1 MEDRMSVLV
10 AGGGI
15 GGLTLALSLHQIGV
29 PVQVFESDAEP
40 KALGVGINILP
51 HAGRELIALGLLER
65 LDAIGIR
72 TEALAYYSKH
82 GKLIWR
88 EPRGLSAGYRWP
100 QFSVHRGHLRRLLW
114 EVALERLGADSI
126 HTAHRLRV
134 WESTPAGVRASFV
147 DPRTGQSAG
156 TYEGSLLIGADG
168 IHSTLRAAFQPG
180 EGAPKWNLSILWRGV
195 TEGKPFLDGHTMIG
209 AGHQSQKFVAYA
221 ISPVDPATG
230 GQTINWIA
238 ERRFPAEH
246 EWRRETYDRNGRL
259 EDFLPW
265 FEEWK
270 FDWLDVPEVIRDAVY
285 VYEYPMV
292 DRDPLAGWTKGRVT
306 LLGDAAHPMYPIG
319 SNGASQAILDARVL
333 TRSILDHGETPEALA
348 AYEAVRRPATAKVVE
363 LNRRNGPDQVLQ
375 LVEERAPG
383 GFERIDDVLPQSERE
398 AIAAGYKRTAGFD
411 RDLLNQ
417 SPPIVPPEAA
427 AVVRA

>member
-1 MEDRMSVLV
+1 MTVLV

-29 PVQVFESDAEP
+29 PVQVFEADAEP
-40 KALGVGINILP
+40 RALGVGINILP
-51 HAGRELIALGLLER
+51 HAGRELIDLGLIDR
-65 LDAIGIR
+65 LDEIGVR
-72 TEALAYYSKH
+72 TEGLAYYSKH

-100 QFSVHRGHLRRLLW
+100 QFSLHRGRLRRLLW
-114 EVALERLGADSI
+114 EVAVERLGAAGI
-126 HTAHRLRV
+126 HAAHRLRS
-134 WESTPAGVRASFV
+134 WETGPHSVRANFV
-147 DPRTGQSAG
+147 DPRTNEPAG
-156 TYEGSLLIGADG
+156 AYEGALLIGADG
-168 IHSTLRAAFQPG
+168 IHSAVRAAFQPG
-180 EGAPKWNLSILWRGV
+180 EGAPKWNRSILWRGV
-195 TEGKPFLDGHTMIG
+195 SEGHSFLDGRTMIT

-221 ISPVDPATG
+221 ISPVDPAAG

-246 EWRRETYDRNGRL
+246 EWHRETYDRTAKF

-265 FEEWK
+265 FEDWK
-270 FDWLDVPEVIRDAVY
+270 FDWLDVPGIIRSATH

-292 DRDPLAGWTKGRVT
+292 DRDPLARWTEGRVT

-333 TRSILDHGETPEALA
+333 ARSILDRGETPEALA
-348 AYEAVRRPATAKVVE
+348 AYEAERSPATAKIVE

-375 LVEERAPG
+375 IVEERAPG
-383 GFERIDDVLPQSERE
+383 GFERIDDVMPKAERE
-398 AIAAGYKRTAGFD
+398 AIAAGYKQTAGFD
-411 RDLLNQ
+411 RDALNAR
-417 SPPIVPPEAA
+417 PPIIPP
-427 AVVRA
+427 RASAPA